1 MTSNLDPVKAAAV
14 LDAQSAL
21 LGVPIAPEHRAGVVN
36 YLMLAA
42 GLAQPMLKRAAALST
57 VDESGSVFRPV
68 VPKRGSA
75 SHPPAHGPSA
85 VSEATQDDSIETTL
99 GSQHPVG
106 ASAAQQ
112 VQAALSRIQAT
123 DQKVNAFTAV
133 LADRARQRA
142 VLVDSSTES
151 MPLKGVPFAVKNL
164 FDIEG
169 LTTLAGSKIERD

>member
-68 VPKRGSA
+68 VPKRGSD
-75 SHPPAHGPSA
+75 SHPPAHAPSA
-85 VSEATQDDSIETTL
+85 LSEATQDDAIETTL
-99 GSQHPVG
+99 VGSQHPVG

-142 VLVDSSTES
+142 VLVDSST
-151 MPLKGVPFAVKNL
+151 
-164 FDIEG
+164 
-169 LTTLAGSKIERD
+169 